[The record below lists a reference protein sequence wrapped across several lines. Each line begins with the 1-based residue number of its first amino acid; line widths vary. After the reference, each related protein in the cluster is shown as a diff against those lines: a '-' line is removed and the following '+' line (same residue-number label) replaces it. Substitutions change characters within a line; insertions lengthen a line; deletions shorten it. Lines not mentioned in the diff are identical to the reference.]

1 VLPPDAIKRKAV
13 VDLTTSQQTLPCLP
27 RLFAGALKAV
37 GAISPGN
44 ALDRGRMAFR
54 FLTRYRARK
63 NKCQSRGRENR
74 SCQDIGPV
82 IKSSFISIALT

>member
-1 VLPPDAIKRKAV
+1 MAAAHRP
-13 VDLTTSQQTLPCLP
+13 Q
-27 RLFAGALKAV
+27 LFAGALKAV

-44 ALDRGRMAFR
+44 ALGRGRVAFK

-63 NKCQSRGRENR
+63 NECQSRGRENR
-74 SCQDIGPV
+74 SCRDIGPV

>member
-1 VLPPDAIKRKAV
+1 MAAAHRP
-13 VDLTTSQQTLPCLP
+13 Q
-27 RLFAGALKAV
+27 LFAGALKAV

-63 NKCQSRGRENR
+63 TSVSHGGGRTAHAE
-74 SCQDIGPV
+74 I
-82 IKSSFISIALT
+82 